1 MPRFSRRMTA
11 GLRMPRFVREHAGI
25 DHDLAQ
31 RADVFFLDV
40 AAEDQ
45 VGIGVRVQR
54 AVVLDL
60 GFQLSRS
67 PAGIAEREDGVLRLG
82 ALRDRLQN
90 IHRRGQANSVVDLQR
105 RILDEEIARM
115 QHEAAAG
122 LDRAAFQHLHGL
134 GVLRQLDLIG
144 LLDDV
149 ELHQQFGKVDTA
161 GPAVDDDAHGAFGVM
176 RAELDHLALEARHLD
191 SSTWQRVGISAVRL
205 LAGSRSGAVLMG
217 GVAFHLQ
224 PGWKTY
230 WLTPGDSGVPP
241 RFDFSK
247 SENIEAV
254 TVLWPAP
261 TKFDDGAGGY
271 SLGYHDQVV
280 LPLRIVAKNADKP
293 VTLRA
298 DINYAVCEKLCIPVE
313 ASAELAIASVAS
325 TEDSALFAALD
336 TVPKPANV
344 GDPNPLTI
352 RDVKREGKSTVL
364 VDVAVPDTRAVDLF
378 VEGPTPDWALPVP
391 KLLERSPPGVK
402 RFAFELEG
410 LPPGTNPEG
419 AALKLTL
426 VGGDRAYEFNIN
438 LD

>member
-1 MPRFSRRMTA
+1 MVVIVPM
-11 GLRMPRFVREHAGI
+11 
-25 DHDLAQ
+25 
-31 RADVFFLDV
+31 RA
-40 AAEDQ
+40 A
-45 VGIGVRVQR
+45 
-54 AVVLDL
+54 L
-60 GFQLSRS
+60 GF
-67 PAGIAEREDGVLRLG
+67 
-82 ALRDRLQN
+82 
-90 IHRRGQANSVVDLQR
+90 
-105 RILDEEIARM
+105 
-115 QHEAAAG
+115 AAT
-122 LDRAAFQHLHGL
+122 
-134 GVLRQLDLIG
+134 
-144 LLDDV
+144 LL
-149 ELHQQFGKVDTA
+149 A
-161 GPAVDDDAHGAFGVM
+161 SS
-176 RAELDHLALEARHLD
+176 LALDARAQD
-191 SSTWQRVGISAVRL
+191 ASPWQRDGHSAVRL

-217 GVAFHLQ
+217 GIAFQLE

-230 WLTPGDSGVPP
+230 WRTPGDSGVPP

-247 SENIEAV
+247 SENVEAV

-261 TKFDDGAGGY
+261 MKFDDGAGGY
-271 SLGYHDQVV
+271 SLGYNNQVV
-280 LPLRIVAKNADKP
+280 LPLRIVAKSADKP

-378 VEGPTPDWALPVP
+378 VEGPAPDWALPVP